1 MEKYIGLDL
10 GTTTLGIVY
19 SDSLGIIHNY
29 ENFTFEKEQNLCFP
43 LTSSTYTVFSS
54 LTPPKPALYSPG
66 SIVTTIFFL
75 QINRSEGERCKSVR
89 RFVSDVLKLKNDIE
103 FIFFDESY
111 STFEAKE
118 RLIKSGANESEIKN
132 NIDMMSA
139 FIILEDYLRS
149 KDGKDIKW

>member
-29 ENFTFEKEQNLCFP
+29 ENFVFEKGNYKKAREHLVEVIKNLNI
-43 LTSSTYTVFSS
+43 S
-54 LTPPKPALYSPG
+54 K
-66 SIVTTIFFL
+66 IVIGLPL
-75 QINRSEGERCKSVR
+75 QIDREEGERCKSVR
-89 RFVSDVLKLKNDIE
+89 RFANDVLKLDNSIE
-103 FIFFDESY
+103 FIYFDESY

-118 RLIKSGANESEIKN
+118 RLIASGAKKDEIKQ

-139 FIILEDYLRS
+139 NIILEDYLRS
-149 KDGKDIKW
+149 QNGKNIR

>member
-29 ENFTFEKEQNLCFP
+29 ENFVFEKGNYKKAREHLVEVIKNLNI
-43 LTSSTYTVFSS
+43 S
-54 LTPPKPALYSPG
+54 K
-66 SIVTTIFFL
+66 IVIGLPL
-75 QINRSEGERCKSVR
+75 QIDREEGERCKSVR
-89 RFVSDVLKLKNDIE
+89 RFANDVLKLDNSIE
-103 FIFFDESY
+103 FIYFDESY

-118 RLIKSGANESEIKN
+118 RLIASGAKKDEIKQ

-139 FIILEDYLRS
+139 NIILEDYLRS
-149 KDGKDIKW
+149 QNGKNIKW

>member
-29 ENFTFEKEQNLCFP
+29 ENFTFEKGNFKKAREHLVDVINILEIN
-43 LTSSTYTVFSS
+43 
-54 LTPPKPALYSPG
+54 K
-66 SIVTTIFFL
+66 IVIGLPL

-149 KDGKDIKW
+149 KDGKDIK

>member
-29 ENFTFEKEQNLCFP
+29 ENFTFEKGNFKKAREHLVDVINILEIN
-43 LTSSTYTVFSS
+43 
-54 LTPPKPALYSPG
+54 K
-66 SIVTTIFFL
+66 IVIGLPL

-89 RFVSDVLKLKNDIE
+89 RFVSDALKLKNDIE

-118 RLIKSGANESEIKN
+118 RLIKSGANQSEIKN

-149 KDGKDIKW
+149 KDGKDIK

>member
-29 ENFTFEKEQNLCFP
+29 ENFTFEKGNFKKAREHLVDVINILEIN
-43 LTSSTYTVFSS
+43 
-54 LTPPKPALYSPG
+54 K
-66 SIVTTIFFL
+66 IVIGLPL

-139 FIILEDYLRS
+139 FVILEDYLRS

>member
-29 ENFTFEKEQNLCFP
+29 ENFTFEKGNFKKAREHLVDVINILEINKIIIGLP
-43 LTSSTYTVFSS
+43 
-54 LTPPKPALYSPG
+54 
-66 SIVTTIFFL
+66 L
-75 QINRSEGERCKSVR
+75 QIDRSEGERCKSVR

-132 NIDMMSA
+132 NIDMISA

-149 KDGKDIKW
+149 KDGKNIK

>member
-29 ENFTFEKEQNLCFP
+29 ENFTFEKGNFKKAREHLVDVINILEIN
-43 LTSSTYTVFSS
+43 
-54 LTPPKPALYSPG
+54 K
-66 SIVTTIFFL
+66 IVIGLPL

-139 FIILEDYLRS
+139 FVILEDYLRS
-149 KDGKDIKW
+149 KDGKDIK

>member
-29 ENFTFEKEQNLCFP
+29 ENFTFEKGNFKKAREHLVDVINILEIN
-43 LTSSTYTVFSS
+43 
-54 LTPPKPALYSPG
+54 K
-66 SIVTTIFFL
+66 IVIGLPL

-118 RLIKSGANESEIKN
+118 RLIKSGANQSEIKN

-149 KDGKDIKW
+149 IDGKDIK

>member
-29 ENFTFEKEQNLCFP
+29 ENFTFEKGNFKKAREHLVDVINILEIN
-43 LTSSTYTVFSS
+43 
-54 LTPPKPALYSPG
+54 K
-66 SIVTTIFFL
+66 IVIGLPL

>member
-29 ENFTFEKEQNLCFP
+29 ENFTFEKGNFKKAREHLVDVINILEIN
-43 LTSSTYTVFSS
+43 
-54 LTPPKPALYSPG
+54 K
-66 SIVTTIFFL
+66 IVIGLPL

-118 RLIKSGANESEIKN
+118 RLIKSGANETEIKN

-139 FIILEDYLRS
+139 FVILEDYLRS
-149 KDGKDIKW
+149 KDGKDIK